1 MRTFNCWG
9 PCIFIDHKLCL
20 TTSWAGPSFGVAGGP
35 MHGPS
40 PLVWSLLALEDL
52 LVVP

>member
-1 MRTFNCWG
+1 MRTFNYWS
-9 PCIFIDHKLCL
+9 PCVFIDHYLYL

-35 MHGPS
+35 WPGPG
-40 PLVWSLLALEDL
+40 PLVRSLLALRDL